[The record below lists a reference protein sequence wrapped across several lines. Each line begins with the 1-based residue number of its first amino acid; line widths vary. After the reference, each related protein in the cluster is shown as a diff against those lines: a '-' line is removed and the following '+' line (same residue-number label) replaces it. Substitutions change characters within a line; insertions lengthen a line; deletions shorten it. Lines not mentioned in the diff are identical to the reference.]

1 MLHKLQQAWYLRRA
15 LHLVWQSS
23 PRWTIA
29 NLILSFIQGVLP
41 LLSLYL
47 TKLLVDTVSSSLT
60 QNPQAL
66 QQIIELVVVTG
77 VIALITD
84 LCSSLNQYVTTA
96 QAQIITDHVH
106 SLLHSKSIEVDLEY
120 YENAQFYNAL
130 HMAQQEAP
138 YRPAQILDLLI
149 RLGQSLI
156 SLIAIAALLISLHW
170 LIALVL
176 FATAIPS
183 LLIRLT
189 YARKLYHQQWEWTPQ
204 ERRAD
209 YYNWML
215 TSTQY
220 AKEIRLFTLGK
231 LFQHRF
237 SKLRTTIR
245 RDKLALT
252 RQTLLAEWGIQV
264 FTTLTIFSV
273 CGLIAYQTVIGA
285 ITVGSLVMYYQAFQR
300 GQMTLRDTLSSL
312 ASLYENSLFLSNL
325 YEFLDLKRTVA
336 EPTYPHSFPHP
347 IVQGIQFE
355 NVRFNYPGSSR
366 PLLDNINLTIRS
378 GETIALVGENGAG
391 KTTLIKLLCR
401 LYDPTGGKI
410 TVDGID
416 FTQLDTATLRQQI
429 SVVFQDYVH
438 YNLTAAENIG
448 LGDLD
453 RLTDMKAIASAAQKT
468 GAEKAIARLPHGYD
482 TVLGREYEEGEE
494 LSIGE
499 WQKVAIARAFLRQGQ
514 IVVLDEPTS
523 ALDARAEYEVFE
535 QFRKL
540 AQGRTAILISHRLS
554 TVKLA
559 DRIYMLKDGK
569 IAESGTHAELMQ
581 LQGAYA
587 ELFELQ
593 ASSYL
598 INESNDLKGCFK

>member
-1 MLHKLQQAWYLRRA
+1 MFRKLQQAWHLRRA

-23 PRWTIA
+23 PRLTLA
-29 NLILSFIQGVLP
+29 NLFLALIQGILP

-47 TKLLVDTVSSSLT
+47 TKLLVDTVSGSLT
-60 QNPQAL
+60 QNPQAI

-77 VIALITD
+77 IIALFGD
-84 LCSSLNQYVTTA
+84 LCNSLNQYVTTA
-96 QAQIITDHVH
+96 QSQIVTDYVH
-106 SLLHSKSIEVDLEY
+106 NLLHKKSVEVDLEY

-138 YRPAQILDLLI
+138 YRPSQILDLLI

-156 SLIAIAALLISLHW
+156 SLVAIAALLISLHW

-176 FATAIPS
+176 FITAIPS
-183 LLIRLT
+183 LFIRLF
-189 YARKLYHQQWEWTPQ
+189 YARKLYHRQWEWTPHD
-204 ERRAD
+204 RRAD

-220 AKEIRLFTLGK
+220 AKEIRLFTLGD
-231 LFQHRF
+231 LFQRRF
-237 SKLRTTIR
+237 LNLRSNIR

-264 FTTLTIFSV
+264 FTTLAIFTV
-273 CGLIAYQTVIGA
+273 FGLIAYQAVIGA

-300 GQMTLRDTLSSL
+300 GQTSLRDSLTDL
-312 ASLYENSLFLSNL
+312 ASLYENSLFLASL

-336 EPTYPHSFPHP
+336 EPIHP
-347 IVQGIQFE
+347 IAFPQPIAQGIRFE

-401 LYDPTGGKI
+401 LYDPTRGKI

-416 FTQLDTATLRQQI
+416 FTQLDTTTLRQQI
-429 SVVFQDYVH
+429 SVVFQDYMH

-453 RLTDMKAIASAAQKT
+453 QLTNTKAIESAAQKT

-482 TVLGREYEEGEE
+482 TILGREYEEGEE

-598 INESNDLKGCFK
+598 LA